1 MRHFLNGIE
10 ISPRNREDIG
20 VICDFTGNP
29 DILSV
34 NTDTLVLPRE
44 ANELVKQHIQTS
56 GLFVGIPYLIQL
68 DGGINLSYYIDLCDP
83 GSKPVIRQH
92 EIEVKI
98 KRAKGYDDFR
108 SKADGTSFD
117 LIVNENGMSVGKF
130 VKE

>member
-1 MRHFLNGIE
+1 MKHFLNGIE

-44 ANELVKQHIQTS
+44 ANQLVKQHIQTS
-56 GLFVGIPYLIQL
+56 GLFVGIPYQIQL
-68 DGGINLSYYIDLCDP
+68 DGGINLNYYIDLCDP
-83 GSKPVIRQH
+83 GSKPVVREH

-98 KRAKGYDDFR
+98 KRSKGFDDFR

-117 LIVNENGMSVGKF
+117 
-130 VKE
+130 